1 MIGKRPVLY
10 ISLLVILMVTIPFIY
25 ATLVSNEGLVFGGF
39 LINPIDGNSYL
50 AKMYQGYRG
59 DLKFLLPYSS
69 TQGDGAYLFMFYLAI
84 GHLAR
89 LSGLPL
95 LLMFHIFRVLFGGF
109 LMWTIWELIKAIF
122 ENQYYRILG
131 YSLSVLGSGLGWIAI
146 LFGKFSSDFWV
157 SEGYPFLSIY
167 TNPHFS
173 FGLGLFILALIPSR
187 METDIPYLILGLL
200 LGIVQP
206 FAVVILLL
214 VLFARTIMELVNAP
228 GNFRSRI
235 KNNKSLLKLI
245 FIGLSGGG
253 ILFYQ
258 YWTISTDPILSVW
271 NNQNVTKS
279 PDLLDLTISFS
290 PCLILA
296 FFGMKR
302 AWKTDLGK
310 TLVFWA
316 LISIILVFVPWNL
329 QRRFL
334 TGLFIPLA
342 GLTVFGITQ
351 LTARF
356 KLSRKTLTIILF
368 FLVIP
373 TNLIVVF
380 SGINA
385 VAKKDSQIYLNSSI
399 INATKWI
406 ESFTDKNALI
416 LADKNSGLL
425 IPAKTGRR
433 VIYGHPF
440 ETINSEKEELF
451 VEEFFTG
458 KQPLEDIQKVL
469 EQRRIDYVLSTIVYS
484 SLNQKLL
491 DLEYPLVYEKD
502 DVVIYKIK

>member
-1 MIGKRPVLY
+1 
-10 ISLLVILMVTIPFIY
+10 
-25 ATLVSNEGLVFGGF
+25 
-39 LINPIDGNSYL
+39 
-50 AKMYQGYRG
+50 
-59 DLKFLLPYSS
+59 
-69 TQGDGAYLFMFYLAI
+69 
-84 GHLAR
+84 
-89 LSGLPL
+89 
-95 LLMFHIFRVLFGGF
+95 
-109 LMWTIWELIKAIF
+109 
-122 ENQYYRILG
+122 
-131 YSLSVLGSGLGWIAI
+131 
-146 LFGKFSSDFWV
+146 
-157 SEGYPFLSIY
+157 
-167 TNPHFS
+167 
-173 FGLGLFILALIPSR
+173 
-187 METDIPYLILGLL
+187 
-200 LGIVQP
+200 
-206 FAVVILLL
+206 
-214 VLFARTIMELVNAP
+214 LFARTIMELVNAP